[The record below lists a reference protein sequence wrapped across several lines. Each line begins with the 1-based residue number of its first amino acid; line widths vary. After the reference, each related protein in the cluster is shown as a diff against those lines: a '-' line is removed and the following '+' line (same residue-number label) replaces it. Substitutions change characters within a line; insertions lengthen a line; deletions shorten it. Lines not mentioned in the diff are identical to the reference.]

1 MRYNFIL
8 KAQKQPPEV
17 FYKRAVLKMFYK
29 RAVLKMFAIFTGKHL
44 RWSLFSIELEAF
56 RPATLF

>member
-17 FYKRAVLKMFYK
+17 FYKRAVLKMF
-29 RAVLKMFAIFTGKHL
+29 AIFTGKHL
-44 RWSLFSIELEAF
+44 RWGLFSIELEAF